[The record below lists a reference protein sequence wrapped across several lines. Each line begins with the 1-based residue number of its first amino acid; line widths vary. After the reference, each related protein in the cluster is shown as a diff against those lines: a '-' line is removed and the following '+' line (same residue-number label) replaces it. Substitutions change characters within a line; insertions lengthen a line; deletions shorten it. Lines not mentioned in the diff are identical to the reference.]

1 MKLLKTLALEQKEDA
16 RHGKA
21 LFPLQKYITQ
31 LDKEHPVVTTHWHD
45 EAEFTLVKEGSAEY
59 QINLEDYAITAG
71 DLVFIQPRILH
82 TIALNSTEQIQQKY
96 FQMEQ
101 YQQKPFQPE
110 HFQSETYVFHLNYL
124 GANATDICAT
134 RYLLPLMNEEY
145 TLPCHIS
152 PDHPADA
159 SLNAIFSQ
167 INGLYEETPPGYEL
181 AIKSCLLQAIFLL
194 LPYGVS
200 GKNQDT
206 DSASEKLKTVLDYI
220 HLHYADALSI
230 KELAAQCYFSE
241 YYFMRFFKKHMHMT
255 VIEYLNNLRMEKA
268 VELFEQGYTSII
280 EVSMSVGFHSLSYFH
295 KVFREKFSMTP
306 KQFLQQLKES

>member
-21 LFPLQKYITQ
+21 LFPLQKYNTQ
-31 LDKEHPVVTTHWHD
+31 LDKDHPVVTTHWHD
-45 EAEFTLVKEGSAEY
+45 EAELTLVAEGSAEY
-59 QINLEDYAITAG
+59 QINLEGYPVAAG
-71 DLVFIQPRILH
+71 DLVFIQPRLLH
-82 TIALNSTEQIQQKY
+82 TIALYSTEQLQQHL
-96 FQMEQ
+96 FQQ
-101 YQQKPFQPE
+101 E

-152 PDHPADA
+152 PDHPAYA
-159 SLNAIFSQ
+159 SMKAVFSQ
-167 INGLYEETPPGYEL
+167 ISGLYEETPPGYEL
-181 AIKSCLLQAIFLL
+181 AIKSCLLQAVFLL

-200 GKNQDT
+200 GKSQDT
-206 DSASEKLKTVLDYI
+206 ESASEKLKTILDYI
-220 HLHYADALSI
+220 HLHYADSLSI
-230 KELAAQCYFSE
+230 KELASQCYFSE

-268 VELFEQGYTSII
+268 VELFEQGHTSII

-306 KQFLQQLKES
+306 KQFLQQLQ

>member
-16 RHGKA
+16 HHGKA

-31 LDKEHPVVTTHWHD
+31 LDKEHRVVTTHWHD

-101 YQQKPFQPE
+101 YQQKPFQ
-110 HFQSETYVFHLNYL
+110 SETYVFHLNYL

-152 PDHPADA
+152 PDHPAYA

>member
-16 RHGKA
+16 HHGKA

-101 YQQKPFQPE
+101 YQQKPFQ
-110 HFQSETYVFHLNYL
+110 SETYVFHLNYL

-152 PDHPADA
+152 PDHPAYA

-295 KVFREKFSMTP
+295 KMFREKFSMTP
-306 KQFLQQLKES
+306 KQFLQQL

>member
-16 RHGKA
+16 HHGKA

-101 YQQKPFQPE
+101 YQQKPFQ
-110 HFQSETYVFHLNYL
+110 SETYVFHLNYL

-152 PDHPADA
+152 PDHPVYA